1 MTKLMLGVLL
11 WSFTHFIPA
20 GFTGLRNNLVR
31 KIGEN
36 PYKGLFTLLMALAIY
51 LIVTG
56 WKAAVPESLYLP
68 PAWGRH
74 ATSLLVLIGL
84 ILFIAP
90 YPATNIKRVLRHPQ
104 LTGVVCWGA
113 GHLLAN
119 GEIRSVILFGGLAT
133 WAVVEIFLLYRRD
146 GAWVRP
152 DPAPIKNDVIL
163 AVAGLIVYAAL
174 AMSHQWLFG
183 VNPFA

>member
-1 MTKLMLGVLL
+1 MIKLTLGVLL

-20 GFTGLRNNLVR
+20 GLTGLRNGLVR

-51 LIVTG
+51 LIITG

-84 ILFIAP
+84 ILFFAP
-90 YPATNIKRVLRHPQ
+90 YPANNIKRVFGHPQ
-104 LTGVVCWGA
+104 LMGVIFWGV

-119 GEIRSVILFGGLAT
+119 GEIRSVILFGGLTT
-133 WAVVEIFLLYRRD
+133 WAAVETFLLYRRD
-146 GAWVRP
+146 GAPVRP
-152 DPAPIKNDVIL
+152 EPAPIKNDVIL
-163 AVAGLIVYAAL
+163 VVAGLIVYAAL
-174 AMSHQWLFG
+174 ALSHEWLFG